1 MANPEFQPSEEYL
14 SWLIEKV
21 SVDHDNTTSN
31 TKGIVT
37 VKFNAEF
44 ETKHKPIE
52 ISRWHSVAD
61 WAMELGFTWNEALAI
76 NNRIWYDP
84 ELINQAEP
92 NPGAIKFLRRAN
104 KKGGLIINSSRS
116 YDQLDGTVIWYRQH
130 APIIRPEQVIVGLPD
145 IVVPG
150 DIVAQAASKAWIVK
164 LFGSRSH
171 VEDVPFHAK
180 FMLDNTDAFVFLLSD
195 DASLDEAYR
204 GRLMRF
210 GGINRQSPDLTLL
223 AKLISS

>member
-1 MANPEFQPSEEYL
+1 MANPEFQPSKEYL

-21 SVDHDNTTSN
+21 SVDHDNSVSN
-31 TKGIVT
+31 TKGIVAQE
-37 VKFNAEF
+37 FNAEF
-44 ETKHKPIE
+44 GTHHKSVE

-61 WAMELGFTWNEALAI
+61 WAQELGFSRQEALAI
-76 NNRIWYDP
+76 NNRFWYDP
-84 ELINQAEP
+84 KIINQAEP
-92 NPGAIKFLRRAN
+92 NPGAIEFLEKAN

>member
-1 MANPEFQPSEEYL
+1 MANPEFQPSKEYL
-14 SWLIEKV
+14 SWLMEEV
-21 SVDHDNTTSN
+21 SVDHDNTIGN
-31 TKGIVT
+31 TKGIVA

-44 ETKHKPIE
+44 KTHHKSVE

-61 WAMELGFTWNEALAI
+61 WAQELGFSRDEALAI
-76 NNRIWYDP
+76 NNRFWYDP
-84 ELINQAEP
+84 EIINQAEP
-92 NPGAIKFLRRAN
+92 NPGAIKFLERAS
-104 KKGGLIINSSRS
+104 KKGSLIINSSRA
-116 YDQLDGTVIWYRQH
+116 YEQLGGTVGWYRQH

-150 DIVAQAASKAWIVK
+150 DIVAQAASKAWIIR

-180 FMLDNTDAFVFLLSD
+180 FILDNTDAFVFLLSD
-195 DASLDEAYR
+195 DASLDEAYK

-210 GGINRQSPDLTLL
+210 GGISGQSPDLTLL
-223 AKLISS
+223 AELISA